1 MWNTFN
7 LILPIFGL
15 ALIGYAARWIGLI
28 DKDGIR
34 GLSGFAFRVA
44 IPVMLIRA
52 VSEISLT
59 FEWEL
64 LTAYIG
70 GTFAIYAT
78 GMLVGRGIFGPS
90 IERQAVFGFGAAFS
104 NLVMVGIPFVQLGF
118 GDEGLLPLYLI
129 LSIHSPTLYLVGT
142 SMLNLGRG
150 ARSSS
155 GNLPMTVLKAQ
166 AKNPIVIA
174 LAIGIAMNLAGI
186 RLQGPVDGIAAML
199 AAAAIPCTLF
209 TLGASLAG
217 YGLGGQL
224 KSAIVLVGLKN
235 VLHPTVMYGLT
246 FYVFDL
252 NPVWATVV
260 VMMSALPMGMN
271 AYLFAEDSE
280 TIAPTMAAAV
290 VLSSAIS
297 VVSLPLVFYLVM

>member
-1 MWNTFN
+1 
-7 LILPIFGL
+7 
-15 ALIGYAARWIGLI
+15 
-28 DKDGIR
+28 
-34 GLSGFAFRVA
+34 
-44 IPVMLIRA
+44 MLIRA

-64 LTAYIG
+64 LTAYFS

-104 NLVMVGIPFVQLGF
+104 NLVMVGIPFVQLAF

-129 LSIHSPTLYLVGT
+129 ISIHSPTLYLVGT

-150 ARSSS
+150 TRSSS

-199 AAAAIPCTLF
+199 GAAAIPCTLF

-224 KSAIVLVGLKN
+224 KAAIALVGLKN

-246 FYVFDL
+246 IYVFDF

-260 VMMSALPMGMN
+260 VVTSALPMGMN